1 MKPPLTWAR
10 LTSLLGLGMSSCP
23 TAATPI
29 TAATPET
36 LAGAPRHPDRAAT
49 IREQHLPNIPLTT
62 QDAAVREARRV
73 LDDQRRLRAVHR
85 EPCQSAKIPR

>member
-1 MKPPLTWAR
+1 MKSPLTWAR

-23 TAATPI
+23 

-62 QDAAVREARRV
+62 QDGRKVHFY
-73 LDDQRRLRAVHR
+73 DDLV
-85 EPCQSAKIPR
+85 K